1 MNPTQTPVSANKP
14 DDDKAKIA
22 PGTHGPD
29 QAPAKPEV
37 QPQAQQPT
45 KEAPAPSPQ
54 QS

>member
-14 DDDKAKIA
+14 DDDKSKIA
-22 PGTHGPD
+22 PGANGPD

-37 QPQAQQPT
+37 QPQSQVPA
-45 KEAPAPSPQ
+45 KDAPAATPQ